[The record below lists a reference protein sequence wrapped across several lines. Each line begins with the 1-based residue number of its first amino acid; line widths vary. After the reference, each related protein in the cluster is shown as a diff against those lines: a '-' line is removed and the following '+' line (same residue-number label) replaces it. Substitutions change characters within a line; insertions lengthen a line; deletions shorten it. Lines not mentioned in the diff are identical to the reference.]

1 MKVPK
6 IHLSSTEIDLMSNAD
21 IILTKNNI
29 MQKMKG
35 LLEEVQQN
43 QIAFAQKHNL
53 NSETGLFSVP
63 PKISKGENYLG
74 LPYIILD
81 YPRISSPERFFFIR
95 SMFWWGHFFS
105 STLQVGGEFKKTIKE
120 NLQGNQEILLAN
132 GYYLGIN
139 TDPWIHHFK
148 ENNYIQIET
157 IKRDEFYSITNELDY
172 VKIAAKWPLSEW
184 NLAAI
189 NLYNSWE
196 LLLNL
201 SGLVT

>member
-21 IILTKNNI
+21 VILTKNNI
-29 MQKMKG
+29 MQKIKG

-43 QIAFAQKHNL
+43 QVSFTQKHNL
-53 NSETGLFSVP
+53 ISETGLFSVP
-63 PKISKGENYLG
+63 SKISKGENYLG

-105 STLQVGGEFKKTIKE
+105 STLQVGGEYIKPVKE
-120 NLQGNQEILLAN
+120 NLQDNLKKLLAN

-148 ENNYIQIET
+148 ENNYIQIGA
-157 IKRDEFYSITNELDY
+157 IKRDEFHNITDELNY
-172 VKIAAKWPLSEW
+172 IKIAAKWPLSDW
-184 NLAAI
+184 NLAAN

-201 SGLVT
+201 SGLIA